1 MQNFI
6 LVCCFAVLVLFPVYI
21 WAKPK
26 PVDLMLAKVA
36 DIKNLFAQHQGYW
49 LSEKYDG
56 IRAYWNGTTLL
67 TRRGNQ
73 IHCPQWFI
81 ENLPKTALDGELWI
95 SRGQFEQ
102 VSSTVRKKHA
112 DESEWQHVR
121 FMVFDVPESHLPFE
135 FRQNQLAHLLADIN
149 LPWVRQVKQ
158 LKVETETEVQ
168 TIFKQIVAGGGEGVM
183 LNVAN
188 SYYYHGRTD
197 RLLKL
202 KPYLD
207 EEATVLKHVEGKGK
221 YAGMLGAIVVKN
233 KTGHVFKIGSGFSDK
248 ERAEPPEIGTQVTY
262 RYSGYTNSGKPRFA
276 TFVRKFTF

>member
-102 VSSTVRKKHA
+102 VSSTVRKNTLTNPNGNMCGLWYLMYLNHIYLLN
-112 DESEWQHVR
+112 
-121 FMVFDVPESHLPFE
+121 FD
-135 FRQNQLAHLLADIN
+135 
-149 LPWVRQVKQ
+149 
-158 LKVETETEVQ
+158 
-168 TIFKQIVAGGGEGVM
+168 
-183 LNVAN
+183 
-188 SYYYHGRTD
+188 
-197 RLLKL
+197 
-202 KPYLD
+202 
-207 EEATVLKHVEGKGK
+207 
-221 YAGMLGAIVVKN
+221 
-233 KTGHVFKIGSGFSDK
+233 KTS
-248 ERAEPPEIGTQVTY
+248 
-262 RYSGYTNSGKPRFA
+262 
-276 TFVRKFTF
+276 

>member
-1 MQNFI
+1 M
-6 LVCCFAVLVLFPVYI
+6 
-21 WAKPK
+21 
-26 PVDLMLAKVA
+26 
-36 DIKNLFAQHQGYW
+36 
-49 LSEKYDG
+49 
-56 IRAYWNGTTLL
+56 
-67 TRRGNQ
+67 
-73 IHCPQWFI
+73 
-81 ENLPKTALDGELWI
+81 
-95 SRGQFEQ
+95 
-102 VSSTVRKKHA
+102 
-112 DESEWQHVR
+112 
-121 FMVFDVPESHLPFE
+121 
-135 FRQNQLAHLLADIN
+135 
-149 LPWVRQVKQ
+149 
-158 LKVETETEVQ
+158 ETETEVQ